1 MGSFYSLVGEKT
13 FLGWEPNIP
22 SVGIKRRALVLS
34 LRLSKKFLF
43 RKNLSISQQISQNLH
58 KHRTFAQ

>member
-22 SVGIKRRALVLS
+22 SMGIKKTRIGARPVAPSIEKISFSQKSLHLS
-34 LRLSKKFLF
+34 TNLSK
-43 RKNLSISQQISQNLH
+43 
-58 KHRTFAQ
+58 TV